1 MEGTLDM
8 MVMPGRNELMDSLI
22 SFLLGLVTSMIPLGV
37 GNDTTITAE
46 PTNSMT
52 RPTRYANER
61 FSMKFYL

>member
-1 MEGTLDM
+1 
-8 MVMPGRNELMDSLI
+8 LMDSLI